1 MPTISTKLFG
11 RRKQMRPREERHI
24 ATGALLSGPEGAL
37 AALVRLGKAAT
48 AVLASIVFLG
58 TAPNEARAYPVDCA
72 ILLCLAGGWP
82 ASAECAHARA
92 VFIRRITPWPIEP
105 PLQIWNCPMRAGFV
119 TSPELERLLD
129 VSVRA
134 GVLGRV
140 EAPRFGSLAPMPVAS
155 QADVDISGP
164 AFDFVRSI
172 RVFEI
177 TYAQRRGKE
186 GECYTSSSVYL
197 GSYGRQG
204 DYVRRRSSVGAVP
217 RASDL
222 NRPGECSAYKYRS
235 VFVEWRDMAKHY
247 GHEEVRY

>member
-1 MPTISTKLFG
+1 MSTFSTKLCV
-11 RRKQMRPREERHI
+11 RRKHATPREEEHL
-24 ATGALLSGPEGAL
+24 ATGASQSEPEGAMLAVVRYRRAAKAAL
-37 AALVRLGKAAT
+37 AAVLCLGA
-48 AVLASIVFLG
+48 
-58 TAPNEARAYPVDCA
+58 APNEARAYPVDCA

-119 TSPELERLLD
+119 TSRGLEHLID

-134 GVLGRV
+134 DVVGRGD
-140 EAPRFGSLAPMPVAS
+140 PFGPGQELPWPVAGR
-155 QADVDISGP
+155 ADVDISGS

-172 RVFEI
+172 RMFEI

-186 GECYTSSSVYL
+186 GECFTSSSVYM

-204 DYVRRRSSVGAVP
+204 DYVRRRSSLGAVP
-217 RASDL
+217 QASDFDP
-222 NRPGECSAYKYRS
+222 PGGCNAYKFRS
-235 VFVEWRDMAKHY
+235 VFVEWRDMVGRY